1 MNWLISANPKVYD
14 HESSFN
20 HSNSIDWRQGRTNYS
35 IGDVVYIYVS
45 HPDMHLRYKCIVQ
58 DVGLTRDN
66 IRDDKS
72 YWRDKDKYYNSLNG
86 RYVRLHL
93 LNKISSS
100 ELSFNQ
106 LIKNGMKQAPQSP
119 IKLENNLELL
129 EYIQSIFESEEN
141 EVLTLD
147 DVSNIFYG
155 KVSESLKDNQ
165 AARLA
170 RISTIDKKPTK
181 KVVITEIYS
190 RSPDIVAIALLRA
203 KGVCER
209 CNKKAP
215 FNRKS
220 DNTPYLE
227 VHHVQSLSN
236 GGADSLANVLA
247 LCPNCHRELHYG

>member
-20 HSNSIDWRQGRTNYS
+20 DFNSIDWRQGRTNYS
-35 IGDVVYIYVS
+35 VGDIVYIYVS
-45 HPDMHLRYKCIVQ
+45 RPDMHLKYKCIVKAA
-58 DVGLTRDN
+58 GLTSNN

-72 YWRDKDKYYNSLNG
+72 YWHDKDKYYNSLNG
-86 RYVRLHL
+86 CYVRLDL
-93 LNKISSS
+93 LNKTSSS
-100 ELSFNQ
+100 ELSLHQ

-119 IKLENNLELL
+119 MKLENNFELL

-141 EVLTLD
+141 EVLTLE
-147 DVSNIFYG
+147 DVNNIFYG
-155 KVSESLKDNQ
+155 KVSDSLKDNQ

-203 KGVCER
+203 KGICER

-220 DNTPYLE
+220 DNTPFLE
-227 VHHVQSLSN
+227 VHHVQSLSS
-236 GGADSLANVLA
+236 GGADSLDNVLA